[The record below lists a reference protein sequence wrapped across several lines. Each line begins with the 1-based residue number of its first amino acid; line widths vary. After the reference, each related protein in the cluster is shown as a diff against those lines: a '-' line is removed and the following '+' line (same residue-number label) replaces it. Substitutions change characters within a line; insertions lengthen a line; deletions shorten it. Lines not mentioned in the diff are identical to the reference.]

1 MKTLSNDKIT
11 LQISESGAELT
22 SIVANGNE
30 YLWQADPK
38 FWQRHSPVLFP
49 IVGRVWNNHYTHKG
63 KTYEL
68 GQHGF
73 ARDMDFQLSYEE
85 ENAVVYSL
93 ESNEE
98 TLAKYP
104 FPFVLEIGYRLK
116 ENHIEVIWNVQNT
129 GEKEMHFQIG
139 AHPAFY
145 YRDFNV
151 LDEVHA
157 YVGIG
162 PDAKGLQYISPV
174 EKGCVSPA
182 QHTLST
188 QDGLMEIGRE
198 TFACDTYIFD
208 NSQVNH
214 LVLCDKDKKP
224 YLSMQFSTPLV
235 AIWSPSAVHPDVPFI
250 CLEPWYGRCDQVG
263 YDGEFK
269 DREWMQHLKP
279 GKSFTGGYTITL
291 EDI

>member
-1 MKTLSNDKIT
+1 
-11 LQISESGAELT
+11 
-22 SIVANGNE
+22 
-30 YLWQADPK
+30 
-38 FWQRHSPVLFP
+38 
-49 IVGRVWNNHYTHKG
+49 
-63 KTYEL
+63 
-68 GQHGF
+68 
-73 ARDMDFQLSYEE
+73 
-85 ENAVVYSL
+85 
-93 ESNEE
+93 
-98 TLAKYP
+98 
-104 FPFVLEIGYRLK
+104 
-116 ENHIEVIWNVQNT
+116 
-129 GEKEMHFQIG
+129 MHFQIG

-174 EKGCVSPA
+174 EKGCISPA
-182 QHTLST
+182 RHTLST

-214 LVLCDKDKKP
+214 LVLCDKVKKP

>member
-22 SIVANGNE
+22 SIVANGTE

-85 ENAVVYSL
+85 DNAVVYSL

-116 ENHIEVIWNVQNT
+116 DNHIEVIWNVQNT
-129 GEKEMHFQIG
+129 GDKDIHFQIG

-157 YVGIG
+157 YIGFG
-162 PDAKGLQYISPV
+162 PDTKGLQYICPV
-174 EKGCVSPA
+174 EKGCVSPER
-182 QHTLST
+182 HTL
-188 QDGLMEIGRE
+188 DLKEGLMEIRYN

-208 NSQVNH
+208 NSQVNN
-214 LVLCDKDKKP
+214 LVLYNKEKKP
-224 YLSMQFSTPLV
+224 YLSMHFNTPLV

-250 CLEPWYGRCDQVG
+250 CLEPWYGRCDQIG
-263 YDGEFK
+263 YKGEFK

>member
-11 LQISESGAELT
+11 IQISESGAELT
-22 SIVANGNE
+22 SIVANGTE

-85 ENAVVYSL
+85 EDAVVFSL
-93 ESNEE
+93 ESNAE
-98 TLAKYP
+98 TLDKYP
-104 FPFVLEIGYRLK
+104 FPFVLGIGYLLK
-116 ENHIEVIWNVQNT
+116 GKHIDVIWNVQNI
-129 GEKEMHFQIG
+129 GDEEMHFQIG

-145 YRDFNV
+145 YRDFNPQ
-151 LDEVHA
+151 DEVHA
-157 YVGIG
+157 YIGIG
-162 PDAKGLQYISPV
+162 PDSKGLQYICPV
-174 EKGCVSPA
+174 EKGCVSPER
-182 QHTLST
+182 HTLNT
-188 QDGLMEIGRE
+188 QEGLMEIGRD

-208 NSQVNH
+208 NSQVNE
-214 LVLCDKDKKP
+214 LVLCDKAKKP